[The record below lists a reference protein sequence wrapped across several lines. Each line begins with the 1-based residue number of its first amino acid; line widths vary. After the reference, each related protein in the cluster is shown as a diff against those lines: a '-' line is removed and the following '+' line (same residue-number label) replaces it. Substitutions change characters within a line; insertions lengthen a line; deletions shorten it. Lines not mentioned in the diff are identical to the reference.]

1 MKPAP
6 IPTDPLMLAWYSLP
20 GVVYFLKAGDAVKIG
35 VTAQSKGKSLQQS
48 VKRRM
53 TQIQL
58 SNHEPLELLGIIAFV
73 DGDLPTLQAENRER
87 ELHEKF
93 SLLLRFKRYT
103 VGAEWFN
110 LSDDLRVYIK
120 NETTA
125 PEALQLPR
133 FVASLI

>member
-1 MKPAP
+1 
-6 IPTDPLMLAWYSLP
+6 
-20 GVVYFLKAGDAVKIG
+20 
-35 VTAQSKGKSLQQS
+35 
-48 VKRRM
+48 M

-58 SNHEPLELLGIIAFV
+58 SNHEPLELLGIITFV

-93 SLLLRFKRYT
+93 SLLQRFKRYT

-110 LSDDLRVYIK
+110 LSDDLRAYIK
-120 NETTA
+120 SETSP
-125 PEALQLPR
+125 PEAFQLPR